1 MSVHAVTFAAA
12 VCCMQLAIGLGLYNI
27 VSLSR
32 TAAMVGY
39 TMGMWRSSITNI
51 MLRASQLTSVHMTI
65 ITYAIR

>member
-1 MSVHAVTFAAA
+1 M
-12 VCCMQLAIGLGLYNI
+12 YNI

-32 TAAMVGY
+32 TTAMVGY